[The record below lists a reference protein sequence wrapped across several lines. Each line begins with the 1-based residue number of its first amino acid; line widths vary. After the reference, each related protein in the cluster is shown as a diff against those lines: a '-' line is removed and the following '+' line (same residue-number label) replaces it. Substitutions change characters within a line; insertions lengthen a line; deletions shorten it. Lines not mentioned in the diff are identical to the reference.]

1 MMEEFQKQEE
11 LLKHLVSVCVLEFL
25 MKGGKADEA
34 IEVIDQKIA
43 ETDNQNAREYLEEAK
58 RCLTGGNY
66 DKT

>member
-1 MMEEFQKQEE
+1 MMEEFQKKEE
-11 LLKHLVSVCVLEFL
+11 LLKHLVAVCVLEFL

-58 RCLTGGNY
+58 RCLSKGEI
-66 DKT
+66 